1 MDEDNGLARR
11 FEASRPRLRAM
22 AYRMLGSLSDAEDA
36 VQEAWIR
43 AAGADAGSVEN
54 LEGWLTTIVARVCL
68 DLLRSRK
75 SRREEPLGA
84 EEAAQAGPE
93 QEAVLAESVGLA
105 LLVVLDTLA
114 PAERVAFVLH
124 DTFGLPFGQIAAIT
138 GRSPAAGFLWAPMA
152 PWARRLGQAGAT
164 RARPRPA
171 PRRLASRARRRI
183 QGTTPVS

>member
-22 AYRMLGSLSDAEDA
+22 AYRMLGSLSDA
-36 VQEAWIR
+36 
-43 AAGADAGSVEN
+43 GADAGRGET
-54 LEGWLTTIVARVCL
+54 LGGCLPTIAARVCL
-68 DLLRSRK
+68 ALWRSRK

-114 PAERVAFVLH
+114 
-124 DTFGLPFGQIAAIT
+124 
-138 GRSPAAGFLWAPMA
+138 
-152 PWARRLGQAGAT
+152 
-164 RARPRPA
+164 
-171 PRRLASRARRRI
+171 
-183 QGTTPVS
+183 